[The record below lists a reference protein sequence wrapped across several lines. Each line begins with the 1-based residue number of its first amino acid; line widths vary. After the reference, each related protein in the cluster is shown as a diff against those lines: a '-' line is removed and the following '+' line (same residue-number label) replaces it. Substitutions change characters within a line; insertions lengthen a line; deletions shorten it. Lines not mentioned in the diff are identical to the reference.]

1 VLATSWLIEARLQRA
16 ASVKDERSSRS
27 GRRWVDGVCV
37 LGELGEGGAQDPGDV
52 HLGVADAPADFG
64 LGEVLAEA

>member
-1 VLATSWLIEARLQRA
+1 L
-16 ASVKDERSSRS
+16 
-27 GRRWVDGVCV
+27 CV